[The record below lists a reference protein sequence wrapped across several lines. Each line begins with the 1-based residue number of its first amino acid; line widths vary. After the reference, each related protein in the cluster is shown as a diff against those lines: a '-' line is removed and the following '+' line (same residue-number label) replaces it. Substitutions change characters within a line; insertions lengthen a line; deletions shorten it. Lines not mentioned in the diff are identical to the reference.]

1 MKTAL
6 ITGGLGFIG
15 SNIVKQLIEK
25 KIVDRCVILDTFSSY
40 VSPVKNNFT
49 DFRKLRFTDFKKIVI
64 ERGDAKDFILVYK
77 IIKKHKPEFIFH
89 TAAVPLAKIDNLNA
103 KEAKEGSIDTT
114 TNILES
120 VNFFR
125 NNNKKYKLK
134 RFIYFSSS
142 MIYGDFKK
150 TKAYESDLPNPK
162 EIYGAMKLAG
172 EIVTKGLCGF
182 YHIPYTIVR
191 PSAVYGPTD
200 MNNRVTQIFINK
212 AFNNDA
218 INIQGKDEKLDF
230 TYVED
235 LADGCIKAG
244 TKPKGEN
251 QTFNITYGKGKT
263 FMNFAKILK
272 KHFPDLEYKVTNRDA
287 FRPKRGTLSIS
298 KAKKLLGYKP
308 KYNLEKGIDKYIN
321 FLKSLKK

>member
-263 FMNFAKILK
+263 LMNFAKILK